1 MTVDEPI
8 ENRTKYLKISVYYA
22 SLDIILV
29 QFEKRYEVFK
39 NIYSNFEILKPQ
51 ILLQAEECEI
61 ISKAKKLT
69 DKYHDDL
76 TPNLA
81 TELIQTKNLLENQLK
96 EMRSIREFADFIFD
110 KNELL
115 ISSIPDLCTAFQ
127 LFLVLPVTSAQ
138 SERTFSK
145 LKLIKNFV
153 RSTMTQSRLS
163 SLAIISIEH
172 ERAKHVDLDAVVD
185 RFLSTR
191 YKRKNC

>member
-185 RFLSTR
+185 TFLSTR